1 MDYTPE
7 MNLQSASGYC
17 MPFEETS
24 GDVKMILGYGKQ
36 RHPDSNEEFFHHG
49 VDFETNRYVLAAVAD
64 GIVNGIGSNDEL
76 GLHQTIRYGKYDVT
90 YGRLTNA
97 LVPFGT
103 RVKAGSVV
111 AISGDRLHLEVRYDG
126 EEINPIPFL
135 TMIYGNM
142 KMGINSATGELPQME
157 TVETDIPTDY
167 EDDSREIEQLM
178 LRFYSQYLSDV
189 AAGLYHV
196 PEHTEQSLR
205 NIFSVSAVKNYF
217 YEMIPSFSN
226 PLGIGERSIPVAVKV
241 QNLLIGD
248 FLNYLVLRH
257 GIFLSSMSESDK
269 KKRSPRHSH
278 QRYRGSVGGTG
289 HRHPEFRHSKARY
302 GLSRPCGDTV
312 VDQSMVQ
319 QQGGRGSCR
328 GDYTT
333 DCCEVHPEPD
343 RQGHDA

>member
-1 MDYTPE
+1 MQMKYTPE

-24 GDVKMILGYGKQ
+24 GDVRMILGYGKQ
-36 RHPDSNEEFFHHG
+36 RHPDSDNEFFHHG

-76 GLHQTIRYGKYDVT
+76 GLHQIIRYGKYDVT
-90 YGRLTNA
+90 YARLTNA

-111 AISGDRLHLEVRYDG
+111 AISGDRLHLEVKYDG
-126 EEINPIPFL
+126 EEIDPIPFL

-142 KMGINSATGELPQME
+142 KMGINTATDGLPQME

-167 EDDSREIEQLM
+167 DDDRKEIEQLM
-178 LRFYSQYLSDV
+178 LRFYPQYLSDV

-205 NIFSVSAVKNYF
+205 NIFTVSAIKNYF

-248 FLNYLVLRH
+248 FLNYLTLRH
-257 GIFLSSMSESDK
+257 RIFLSSLTESDK
-269 KKRSPRHSH
+269 KKAKPA
-278 QRYRGSVGGTG
+278 
-289 HRHPEFRHSKARY
+289 P
-302 GLSRPCGDTV
+302 
-312 VDQSMVQ
+312 
-319 QQGGRGSCR
+319 
-328 GDYTT
+328 
-333 DCCEVHPEPD
+333 
-343 RQGHDA
+343 